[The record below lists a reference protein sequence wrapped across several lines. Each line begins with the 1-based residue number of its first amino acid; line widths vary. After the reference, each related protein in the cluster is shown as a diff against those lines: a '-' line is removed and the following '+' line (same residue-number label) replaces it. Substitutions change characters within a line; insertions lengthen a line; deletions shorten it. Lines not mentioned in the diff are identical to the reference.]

1 MLPLATTLALALAAS
16 CGPPPLSSERPWAP
30 GERLTYDVH
39 ALGATQKSGLSLAV
53 EPVPVQMAGSPAAMR
68 LAAAASFRSPFYR
81 MRGAAQSWID
91 ARTLLP
97 TRFHDESSD
106 GKSRSTDSQIDRP
119 GPVVRVNWANGGKR
133 GMNGFLRGPA
143 VLDLLSA
150 LYYLRAATLEGG
162 TAFCFDVVG
171 GRTYWRLS
179 GHVQPGTE
187 ETKAPAGRAAA
198 IRLDGVAVQSDDPSR
213 RYQLHLWLSA
223 DARRLPVAMTIETR
237 LGRVRAALAS
247 TVVP

>member
-1 MLPLATTLALALAAS
+1 MFSLAATLALALAAS
-16 CGPPPLSSERPWAP
+16 CGPPPLSERPWGP
-30 GERLTYDVH
+30 GERLNFDVH
-39 ALGATQKSGLSLAV
+39 ALGATQKSGLSLV
-53 EPVPVQMAGSPAAMR
+53 VDPVPVEGSPAAMR
-68 LAAAASFRSPFYR
+68 LAAAATFRSPFYKV
-81 MRGAAQSWID
+81 RGAAQSWID

-106 GKSRSTDSQIDRP
+106 GKSRSTDSQLDRP
-119 GPVVRVNWANGGKR
+119 GPVVRVNWVNGGKR

-150 LYYLRAATLEGG
+150 LYYLRAARLVAG

-187 ETKAPAGRAAA
+187 ETKAPAGRADA

-247 TVVP
+247 AGVP

>member
-1 MLPLATTLALALAAS
+1 MFSLAATLALTLAAS
-16 CGPPPLSSERPWAP
+16 CGPPPLSSERPWEP

-39 ALGATQKSGLSLAV
+39 AFGATQKSGLSLSV
-53 EPVPVQMAGSPAAMR
+53 EQVPVAGSPAAMR
-68 LAAAASFRSPFYR
+68 LAAAATFRSSFYR

-97 TRFHDESSD
+97 TRFHDESGD
-106 GKSRSTDSQIDRP
+106 GKSRSTDSQLDRP
-119 GPVVRVNWANGGKR
+119 GLAVRVNWVNGGKR
-133 GMNGFLRGPA
+133 GMNAFVRGPA

-150 LYYLRAATLEGG
+150 LYYLRAARLVAG
-162 TAFCFDVVG
+162 TPFCFDVVG

-187 ETKAPAGRAAA
+187 ETKAPAGRAHA

-223 DARRLPVAMTIETR
+223 DARRLPVAMTIEAR
-237 LGRVRAALAS
+237 LGRVRAALVSA
-247 TVVP
+247 VVP